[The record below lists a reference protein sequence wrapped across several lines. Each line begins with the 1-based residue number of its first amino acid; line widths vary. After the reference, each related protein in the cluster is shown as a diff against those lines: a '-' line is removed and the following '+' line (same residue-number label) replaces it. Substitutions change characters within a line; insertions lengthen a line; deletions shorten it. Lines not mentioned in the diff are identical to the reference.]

1 MGTPVSKIERTV
13 RVRAAPT
20 MQYQHRPLRAEGG
33 EIILLVNA
41 PRVWRWGGVIGLIP
55 RGGVIISSRR
65 LVLAG
70 VLPGRF
76 LRDVI

>member
-1 MGTPVSKIERTV
+1 MLTYGASATSCAGALQYVPELTWILFLSILDDTEAQEAER
-13 RVRAAPT
+13 AD
-20 MQYQHRPLRAEGG
+20 GG
-33 EIILLVNA
+33 E
-41 PRVWRWGGVIGLIP
+41 
-55 RGGVIISSRR
+55 IISSRR